1 MVRFVISITAALAL
15 ASSALSAQIPGAGGR
30 KCGTTKQSS
39 PQVEAQISQMIQEHE
54 SQRVSAAAASK
65 SVQVYWH
72 TITSGSAGSLSS
84 SAIQQQI
91 QVLNQDYASYGF
103 TFTLAGTDTT
113 NNANWY
119 SGAEPDT
126 TAESQMKN
134 ALRKGGAG
142 ALNIYSVHFTDG
154 LLGYATFPQDY
165 SSNGKKDGVV
175 IEYSSLP
182 GQSLQNYNQGRTAT
196 HEVGHWLGLYH
207 VFQGGCSGS
216 GDSVSDTPPQK
227 TATSGCP
234 SSQDSCS
241 GGGVDSI
248 HNYMDYSYDACMN
261 QFTAGQSSRMATLTS
276 QYRGL

>member
-1 MVRFVISITAALAL
+1 
-15 ASSALSAQIPGAGGR
+15 
-30 KCGTTKQSS
+30 
-39 PQVEAQISQMIQEHE
+39 MIQEHE

-154 LLGYATFPQDY
+154 LLG
-165 SSNGKKDGVV
+165 
-175 IEYSSLP
+175 E
-182 GQSLQNYNQGRTAT
+182 
-196 HEVGHWLGLYH
+196 
-207 VFQGGCSGS
+207 
-216 GDSVSDTPPQK
+216 
-227 TATSGCP
+227 
-234 SSQDSCS
+234 
-241 GGGVDSI
+241 
-248 HNYMDYSYDACMN
+248 
-261 QFTAGQSSRMATLTS
+261 
-276 QYRGL
+276 